1 MAYLLV
7 NQAYRGLRAAES
19 LDEALTE
26 AISLQQLSGF
36 IPVVPTGRRARHL
49 HRLIVRM
56 IHAQTSRPVE
66 PPSVCNLELLMLRI
80 FRLTLHAGNRRIIS
94 DAYRLA
100 LFEEAAEQADLRF
113 FARKG
118 EHLSPAALQRLA
130 GVVFG
135 LKEDGITPDNLFSD
149 IERAKIAELKGG
161 LPPGEEIDTAKLQ
174 DIASIYTEYERL
186 LGDFLLDK
194 PAALR
199 LTTEVL
205 SDFQTFAATSFF
217 PPGAAIF
224 FDGFTEFKQPE
235 TDFLKAFGPLPIP
248 VAIRLDYSLDN
259 GPLFGNLSETLEHLA
274 AAGYYIRKLDEVPVF
289 SDDVPQGARIFS
301 PLGAYLR
308 RWLFNTERQIS
319 HPGFSQIVSILEA
332 NDRTDEVTII
342 AKLLRHIV
350 LEKNIPLADICIA
363 TRQID
368 HYADLTREIF
378 AAHNIPV
385 NVTDRYPLS
394 KSPVTVAVF
403 SVLDMILSG
412 FRRQDV
418 HRALQNPYL
427 KFFRADSDDA
437 IDGANL
443 YATAQRMRLFGGLR
457 YGGKKKWV
465 SSLQREKERS
475 EKRLAR
481 LQQEA
486 FSDPLDIANA
496 GRELTAVTK
505 AIIDFTHL
513 TETLP
518 EPDSVALPSD
528 FAALIKRSIIEKFRL
543 RDTITDFYQQ
553 VRSWNSNSDIERNQL
568 LVEVEK
574 DARALSVILD
584 LLDEIAGI
592 QEQRF
597 GFRKISLR
605 DFVDKFKIAVTASK
619 YQIREKNHFGV
630 TLTTLEQT
638 RGLPFRVLICCGMND
653 GEFPGVYIPDSF
665 LGKELPDTEDRFIRT
680 ERMQFYQALISVLE
694 QQDNSQNLLY
704 LTYCTSKGEEQ
715 VVRSPF
721 VDALLKISTLGDSAK
736 VFSLKELRNIYHI
749 DESIK
754 FKAQQKEVSWI
765 NACTSAME
773 ILKAAGQG
781 FQLPSIKSALISDA
795 TSYIEQ
801 YRSVK
806 FTTDKIT
813 DSLPADYTL
822 IINQFGVKPF
832 SVSELEVYAECPYKY
847 YALKILRL
855 NERKDVDSTL
865 SGIERG
871 TVLHTIVYRFFRQI
885 QTEMLAYH
893 ETKDYGNGDAMLPP
907 LAPVLLQS
915 EQSDY
920 YRKIL
925 HHIADEE
932 LANIMFEHPYF
943 EMDKAGL
950 LGTTNRTG
958 DLDRWLDGEL
968 DNTNAKA
975 GFYPTLFE
983 LGFGAK
989 AVGGVVSGA
998 VEIDS
1003 GLLLQ
1008 GKIDRIEIAFNDA
1021 SAQLMIADYKSGKN
1035 VKTNS
1040 DITKGLSFQ
1049 MPLYILA
1056 AQKVLAD
1063 KYGLNATPE
1072 AAVYYR
1078 FNPTFDLA
1086 TKKANTES
1094 FVLLP
1099 KDSAVTSVKSF
1110 GRSATQIVA
1119 DSVSRTEL
1127 IQHSVSLA
1135 IGIVR
1140 SVSEGKH
1147 PVQPV
1152 DKNLTCKYCSYSAVC
1167 RIKEQEPQ

>member
-19 LDEALTE
+19 LDDALVE
-26 AISLQQLSGF
+26 AISLQQLPGF
-36 IPVVPTGRRARHL
+36 ISVVPTGRRARHL
-49 HRLIVRM
+49 HRRIVRM

-66 PPSVCNLELLMLRI
+66 PPLVCNLELLMLRI
-80 FRLTLHAGNRRIIS
+80 FRLTVHAGNRRIIS

-113 FARKG
+113 FTRKG
-118 EHLSPAALQRLA
+118 EKLSPAALHRLA

-135 LKEDGITPDNLFSD
+135 LKEDGITPDNLLSD

-161 LPPGEEIDTAKLQ
+161 LPSGEEIDTAKLQ
-174 DIASIYTEYERL
+174 DIAAIYTEYERL

-199 LTTEVL
+199 LTTEAL
-205 SDFQTFAATSFF
+205 SDFPTFASTPFF
-217 PPGAAIF
+217 AAGAAIF

-274 AAGYYIRKLDEVPVF
+274 AAGYYIRKLDEIPVF
-289 SDDVPQGARIFS
+289 SDDMPQGARVFS

-319 HPGFSQIVSILEA
+319 HPEFSHIVSVLEA
-332 NDRTDEVTII
+332 NDRTDEVTVI
-342 AKLLRHIV
+342 AKLLRHLV

-368 HYADLTREIF
+368 HYSDIAREIF

-385 NVTDRYPLS
+385 NVTDRFPLS

-403 SVLDMILSG
+403 SVLDMILNG

-465 SSLQREKERS
+465 SALQREKERA
-475 EKRLAR
+475 EKRIAR
-481 LQQEA
+481 LNQEA
-486 FSDPLDIANA
+486 FSDPIEIANA

-505 AIIDFTHL
+505 AMSDFAHL

-518 EPDSVALPSD
+518 EPDSVAIPSD
-528 FAALIKRSIIEKFRL
+528 FAALIKRSVIEKFRI
-543 RDTITDFYQQ
+543 RDTITDFFQQ
-553 VRSWNSNSDIERNQL
+553 VRSWTNHTEAERNQL
-568 LVEVEK
+568 MTEVEK
-574 DARALSVILD
+574 DARALSVLLE

-605 DFVDKFKIAVTASK
+605 DFVDKFRIAVTAAK
-619 YQIREKNHFGV
+619 YQVREKIQFGV

-653 GEFPGVYIPDSF
+653 GEFPGIYIPDSF
-665 LGKELPDTEDRFIRT
+665 LGKELPDTEDRFIRA

-694 QQDNSQNLLY
+694 QPDNSQNLLY
-704 LTYCTSKGEEQ
+704 LTYCTAKGEEQ

-721 VDALLKISTLGDSAK
+721 VDALLKISTLVNDNK
-736 VFSLKELRNIYHI
+736 VFPLKELRNMYNPGASTPANLQH
-749 DESIK
+749 ETTL
-754 FKAQQKEVSWI
+754 WLH
-765 NACTSAME
+765 ACTSPME
-773 ILKAAGQG
+773 LLKAAGQG
-781 FQLPSIKSALISDA
+781 FQIPEMASALISDA
-795 TSYIEQ
+795 ASYLAH
-801 YRSVK
+801 YRNAPPD
-806 FTTDKIT
+806 FGKIT
-813 DSLPADYTL
+813 SSVPTDYAV
-822 IINQFGVKPF
+822 IIHQFGARPF

-847 YALKILRL
+847 YALKVLRL
-855 NERKDVDSTL
+855 NERKDVDSAL

-871 TVLHTIVYRFFRQI
+871 TVLHTIVYRFFRHI
-885 QTEMLAYH
+885 QTEMLAH
-893 ETKDYGNGDAMLPP
+893 NETKVYGNGDTTLPP
-907 LAPVLLQS
+907 LAPVILQP
-915 EQSDY
+915 EQAGY
-920 YRKIL
+920 YRELL
-925 HHIADEE
+925 HRIADEE
-932 LANIMFEHPYF
+932 LANIMYEHPYF
-943 EMDKAGL
+943 EMDEAGL
-950 LGTTNRTG
+950 LGTDRRTG
-958 DLDRWLDGEL
+958 DLDRWLNAEL
-968 DNTNAKA
+968 DNTNVKA
-975 GFYPTLFE
+975 GYYPTLFE

-989 AVGGVVSGA
+989 AAGGVISGA
-998 VEIDS
+998 VEI
-1003 GLLLQ
+1003 GGELLLQ
-1008 GKIDRIEIAFNDA
+1008 GKIDRIEIAF
-1021 SAQLMIADYKSGKN
+1021 SEQQAQIIIADYKSGKN
-1035 VKTNS
+1035 IKTNT
-1040 DITKGLSFQ
+1040 DITKGVSFQ

-1056 AQKVLAD
+1056 AQKVLTER
-1063 KYGLNATPE
+1063 YGLNAEPE

-1078 FNPTFDLA
+1078 FNPIFDPK
-1086 TKKANTES
+1086 TRKANTES
-1094 FVLLP
+1094 YVLLP
-1099 KDSAVTSVKSF
+1099 KESPITAIKSF
-1110 GRSATQIVA
+1110 GRSATQLVA
-1119 DSVSRTEL
+1119 DATQRTVMIEDSVSMA
-1127 IQHSVSLA
+1127 V
-1135 IGIVR
+1135 GIVN
-1140 SVSEGKH
+1140 SVSEGNH
-1147 PVQPV
+1147 PVRPF
-1152 DKNLTCKYCSYSAVC
+1152 DKNITCKYCSYTAVC